1 MKRALSVFC
10 IFALFFSLSGCAK
23 TESDT
28 SLEENYE
35 ITGTEHTQMW
45 ELKYNDFLSAYNDL
59 ISDET
64 MKLDYLKEY
73 DPSSSNCMLTKNG
86 ESWKIL
92 LKVFTENEA
101 DASWFKNEPD
111 AAEWVGNIESA
122 ELSLFSADTKA
133 AEENG
138 LYVRYLITL
147 FTPGSE
153 KYVEDAI
160 GLYGDPAPE
169 AVIDAGVNQVRIG
182 NVLYSY
188 TSDGRFLVEPRIDDW
203 PAEEDTPDAIR
214 PD

>member
-1 MKRALSVFC
+1 MKRVFSAFC
-10 IFALFFSLSGCAK
+10 IFALLLSLAGCTKA
-23 TESDT
+23 ESD
-28 SLEENYE
+28 SGWEENYE

-45 ELKYNDFLSAYNDL
+45 ELKYDDFLSAYNDL
-59 ISDET
+59 IPDEN
-64 MKLDYLKEY
+64 MKLDYLKDY
-73 DPSSSNCMLTKNG
+73 DPASSNCMLTKNG

-92 LKVFTENEA
+92 LKVFTETEA

-111 AAEWVGNIESA
+111 AAAWVGNIESA

-169 AVIDAGVNQVRIG
+169 AVVDVGVNQVLIG

-188 TSDGRFLVEPRIDDW
+188 TSDGRFLVEPRVDDW
-203 PAEEDTPDAIR
+203 PAEEDAPAAIR

>member
-1 MKRALSVFC
+1 M
-10 IFALFFSLSGCAK
+10 
-23 TESDT
+23 
-28 SLEENYE
+28 
-35 ITGTEHTQMW
+35 
-45 ELKYNDFLSAYNDL
+45 
-59 ISDET
+59 
-64 MKLDYLKEY
+64 
-73 DPSSSNCMLTKNG
+73 
-86 ESWKIL
+86 
-92 LKVFTENEA
+92 
-101 DASWFKNEPD
+101 
-111 AAEWVGNIESA
+111 
-122 ELSLFSADTKA
+122 
-133 AEENG
+133 
-138 LYVRYLITL
+138 RYLITL